1 MERNDLSVIIR
12 NRDARDDHD
21 DPIFLPVYES
31 SSRVYDNAC
40 GCDVARG

>member
-1 MERNDLSVIIR
+1 MEGNDLLVIIR

-21 DPIFLPVYES
+21 DPIFLPVYKS

-40 GCDVARG
+40 GYDVAHG